1 MNELEPIS
9 TSRPILLGSAS
20 PRRRDILRELGLP
33 HWVRATDTPELQ
45 QAGDTPE
52 SFLER
57 VVLDKLRAA
66 QKSIQPDEEVS
77 CVLVADTV
85 VVLDEQILGK
95 PQDVADA
102 ARLVGLLVGRTHRV
116 LTRFAFSWRYAGHS
130 RDHAVTVESRVTMRP
145 ASTDEV
151 LRYAAT
157 GEGLDKAG
165 AYAVQGLGAFLVERV
180 DGSYTNV
187 VGLPACELVR
197 ALTLAGLL
205 RDFPRVF

>member
-1 MNELEPIS
+1 MTDLEPIS
-9 TSRPILLGSAS
+9 TTRPILLGSAS

-33 HWVRATDTPELQ
+33 HLVRVTETPELQ

-57 VVLDKLRAA
+57 VVLEKLRAA
-66 QKSIQPDEEVS
+66 HGAKLPDDEVS

-85 VVLDEQILGK
+85 VVLGEQILGK
-95 PQDVADA
+95 PKDAHDA
-102 ARLVGLLVGRTHRV
+102 ARLVGMLVGRTHRV
-116 LTRFAFSWRYAGHS
+116 LTRFAISWVAAGQT
-130 RDHAVTVESRVTMRP
+130 RKHATTVESRVTMRR
-145 ASTDEV
+145 ASPDEV

-187 VGLPACELVR
+187 VGLPACELVQ
-197 ALTLAGLL
+197 ALTDTGLL